1 MIQRKGEL
9 ILSWIGNGLHLLYV
23 FLIGIFFIMT
33 QTSDFKNGM
42 IQGFIEENPGEYDL
56 AYQTY
61 NIMLGLGVVLI
72 IILLILLIVSIV
84 AAILI
89 GKNAKVSGI
98 LLVITGIIGLFLSF
112 MAGVLW
118 LIAGIMLLVRKP
130 QTHNDQINSQYS
142 NDIHSHVVPE
152 EKKREQQ
159 QYNMNEPHI
168 GQPST
173 SHHDHALNDQIN
185 EKTIIMIINH
195 TNSTNVLKVGYL
207 YHMF

>member
-1 MIQRKGEL
+1 MIPRKGEL

-33 QTSDFKNGM
+33 QTSDFKNEM
-42 IQGFIEENPGEYDL
+42 IQGFIEENPEEYDL

-61 NIMLGLGVVLI
+61 NLMLGLGVVLI

-112 MAGVLW
+112 IAGALW

-130 QTHNDQINSQYS
+130 QTQNDQINSQYS
-142 NDIHSHVVPE
+142 NDLHSHIVPE

-168 GQPST
+168 GQTST
-173 SHHDHALNDQIN
+173 SHHDHALNDQN
-185 EKTIIMIINH
+185 KRENH
-195 TNSTNVLKVGYL
+195 NHDNQPYK
-207 YHMF
+207 